1 MLRFVRHQLAVLTA
15 AGFLAGSAFAGG
27 EQWTEDFSTAQET
40 AQSEGKDMILDFTGS
55 DWCGWCIK
63 LNEEVFSQE
72 SFQAYAPEHFVLVE
86 LDYPTPKVEQS
97 EELKAQ
103 NAELKEKYA
112 IRGYPTIFLADA
124 QGVPYARTGYQ
135 AGGSDNYVEHLEE
148 LRQIRVNRDE
158 QMDAAGQVEGVEKAG
173 HLHEAMQAVGDD
185 LALKYYE
192 ETVQQIMEL
201 DADNEAG
208 LKQHYQDLIT
218 AVQQREAMAAIM
230 QGARADAAG
239 TLAAL
244 EEFLGQDDL
253 VTAIRQ
259 EALANKSQILLF
271 MLEDKPAAKATLE
284 AAIAVDPE
292 SEMAERL
299 RGAIARF
306 FPEGE

>member
-1 MLRFVRHQLAVLTA
+1 MIRFARHQLTVLATA
-15 AGFLAGSAFAGG
+15 GLLTGSAYAGG
-27 EQWTEDFSTAQET
+27 EQWTEDFAAAQES

-72 SFQAYAPEHFVLVE
+72 VFQVYAPEHFVLVE

-97 EELKAQ
+97 DELKAQ
-103 NAELKEKYA
+103 NAELKEHYA
-112 IRGYPTIFLADA
+112 IRGYPTIFLTDGE
-124 QGVPYARTGYQ
+124 GVPYAQTGYQ
-135 AGGSDNYVEHLEE
+135 AGGPDNYVEHLEE

-158 QMDAAGQVEGVEKAG
+158 QMDAAEQTQGVEKAG

-192 ETVQQIMEL
+192 ETVQQIIEL

-208 LKQHYQDLIT
+208 LKHHYQDLLT
-218 AVQQREAMAAIM
+218 AVQQREAMTAIM

-239 TLAAL
+239 AVAAL
-244 EEFLGQDDL
+244 DEFLGQDDL

-259 EALANKSQILLF
+259 EALANKSQIQLF

-284 AAIAVDPE
+284 AAIAVDPD
-292 SEMAERL
+292 SDMAEML

>member
-1 MLRFVRHQLAVLTA
+1 MIRFARHQLAVLATA
-15 AGFLAGSAFAGG
+15 GLLAGSAFAGG
-27 EQWTEDFSTAQET
+27 EQWTEDFAAAQET

-86 LDYPTPKVEQS
+86 LDYPTPAVEQS
-97 EELKAQ
+97 DELKAQ
-103 NAELKEKYA
+103 NAELKEHYA
-112 IRGYPTIFLADA
+112 IQGYPTIFLTDA
-124 QGVPYARTGYQ
+124 QGVPYAQTGYQ
-135 AGGSDNYVEHLEE
+135 AGGPDTYVEHLEE

-158 QMDAAGQVEGVEKAG
+158 QMDAAEQAQGVEKAG
-173 HLHEAMQAVGDD
+173 HLHEALQAVGDD
-185 LALKYYE
+185 LALKYYK
-192 ETVQQIMEL
+192 ETVQQIIEL

-208 LKQHYQDLIT
+208 LKQHYQDLFT
-218 AVQQREAMAAIM
+218 AVKQREAMAAIM

-239 TLAAL
+239 AVAAL
-244 EEFLGQDDL
+244 DAFLGQDDL

-259 EALANKSQILLF
+259 EALANKSQIQLF

-284 AAIAVDPE
+284 AAIAVDPD
-292 SEMAERL
+292 SEMAEML